1 MPDLK
6 AYVENLAIQI
16 LNKSIVK
23 ELCAKADMFSCNQ
36 LLEACV
42 QLMVKEGISLDK
54 EEVKKMPDTTVAYL
68 GAFKVE
74 LDKRKGL
81 ETNLNRQREEIS
93 ALRTTLKT
101 KSSICK
107 CSSTRT
113 HPSPSF
119 EHLLAKNKRSLTS
132 KFTSEGKGPHQSHH
146 HLSFMCH
153 LNSCPYHLFF
163 RC

>member
-54 EEVKKMPDTTVAYL
+54 EEVKKMPDATVAYL
-68 GAFKVE
+68 GAF
-74 LDKRKGL
+74 
-81 ETNLNRQREEIS
+81 
-93 ALRTTLKT
+93 
-101 KSSICK
+101 SIK
-107 CSSTRT
+107 
-113 HPSPSF
+113 HD
-119 EHLLAKNKRSLTS
+119 LARSCFQLCYYS
-132 KFTSEGKGPHQSHH
+132 
-146 HLSFMCH
+146 
-153 LNSCPYHLFF
+153 
-163 RC
+163 